1 MTKLILCTLYIT
13 NVYIYYT
20 HISNCQYDRFKHLH
34 VYMYI
39 QYTNRTLVLWTSSIV
54 CTMESPCINE
64 LFLKI
69 GSIYSADSHFML
81 ASAVVKY

>member
-1 MTKLILCTLYIT
+1 MTDLNI
-13 NVYIYYT
+13 
-20 HISNCQYDRFKHLH
+20 
-34 VYMYI
+34 YMYTCIYNI

-69 GSIYSADSHFML
+69 GSIYNRL
-81 ASAVVKY
+81 AFYVS